1 MAESVGKV
9 DGYTDFQGSKATREA
24 VAAKFKTKAHAISAD
39 DVYLTAGG
47 SLAIWTVMNLLGG
60 EGDNFLFP
68 SPGFPLALTI
78 ARSMGLQPRFYHLQA
93 DNRWQASIE

>member
-1 MAESVGKV
+1 L
-9 DGYTDFQGSKATREA
+9 SK
-24 VAAKFKTKAHAISAD
+24 D

-47 SLAIWTVMNLLGG
+47 SLAIWTTMMLLAQ

-78 ARSMGLQPRFYHLQA
+78 ARSMKLEARIYNLDP
-93 DNRWQASIE
+93 DN